1 MQNNNIGGLYKG
13 LGDPEQN
20 LSNYSSQFDQTGQ
33 KTEKTVISWQDYEFP
48 VKQKNL
54 KWLSRIFLATFIIG
68 LTIFLLSHDYVTIL
82 FFVLGVLALVGY
94 SFRKPKMVQFYIDR
108 RHIAIGKHQF
118 NFSNYQAYYIKEY
131 EHHYAIVL
139 IPFQRFA
146 PSVSVF
152 IKDDY
157 MDQVV
162 DFISQF
168 LPVGAE
174 SFNMIDYVLD
184 WFEL

>member
-13 LGDPEQN
+13 LDNFEEN
-20 LSNYSSQFDQTGQ
+20 LSDDLVQNNQTSQ
-33 KTEKTVISWQDYEFP
+33 KSEEKVISWRDNEFP

-54 KWLSRIFLATFIIG
+54 KWFLKIFLATFIIG
-68 LTIFLLSHDYVTIL
+68 LIIFFLSHDFITIL
-82 FFVLGVLALVGY
+82 VLVLGVLALIGY
-94 SFRKPKMVQFYIDR
+94 SFRKPKEVQFYIDR

-118 NFSNYQAYYIKEY
+118 NFFNYRAYYIKEY
-131 EHHYAIVL
+131 EHHYAVVL

-146 PSVSVF
+146 PSVSIF
-152 IKDDY
+152 IKDEY
-157 MDQVV
+157 IDQVV

-184 WFEL
+184 WFEF